1 LKAENPGVAPPHAVP
16 KAQEGRALLLA
27 SACCDVKARRDR
39 SRQRADD
46 SRIRCDI
53 WDAPS
58 RLVAAAPAI
67 QAVGWSGAFM
77 TAATDALFWH
87 RVQFGFTVTY
97 HYLFPQLT
105 MGLALLIVVFKRAAL
120 RGDERAGEA
129 ARFWGR
135 IFGINFAI
143 GVVTGI
149 PLEFQFGTNWS
160 RFSQFA
166 GGVIGTTLAMEG
178 VFAFFLEST
187 FLGLFLFGEK
197 RLGPRGHFVSALA
210 LFLGSWLSGYFIIA
224 TNAFMQYPVGH
235 AVGANGRLEVSSFWS
250 FLFNPWALWEYAH
263 NMSASV
269 VTAAFAVAAVGAYWT
284 LSGEHRETAAIN
296 LKVGVIA
303 GLIASVLQIFPTG
316 DAQGKLLAQA
326 QPPTLAAMEGAFQS
340 EPYAPIAIIG
350 QPDVERHKLEN
361 PIYVPAFLSFLAYGH
376 FSAPVRGLDDIPRDE
391 WPDNIELLYYA
402 YHVMVGLGTLFVA
415 LLAIAAFLLWRKT
428 LTRTRWVLWALMLAV
443 PFPYIATTAGWLTA
457 ELGRQPWLVYG
468 LLRTSE
474 GTSPLVSAGD
484 TLFTTLGFS
493 GLYLVIGI
501 LFLFLVGR
509 EIARGPRA
517 QGGHE

>member
-1 LKAENPGVAPPHAVP
+1 
-16 KAQEGRALLLA
+16 
-27 SACCDVKARRDR
+27 
-39 SRQRADD
+39 
-46 SRIRCDI
+46 
-53 WDAPS
+53 
-58 RLVAAAPAI
+58 
-67 QAVGWSGAFM
+67 M
-77 TAATDALFWH
+77 TALTDALFWH

-105 MGLALLIVVFKRAAL
+105 MGLALLIVIFKWMAL
-120 RGDERAGEA
+120 RGNERAADA
-129 ARFWGR
+129 ARFWAR

-187 FLGLFLFGEK
+187 FLGLFLYGEK
-197 RLGPRGHFVSALA
+197 RLGPRRHFAVALA
-210 LFLGSWLSGYFIIA
+210 LFFGSWLSGYFIIV

-235 AVGANGRLEVSSFWS
+235 VVGANGALQLSSFWT
-250 FLFNPWALWEYAH
+250 FLLNPWAFWEYAH

-269 VTAAFAVAAVGAYWT
+269 VTAAFVVAAVGAFWA
-284 LSGEHRETAAIN
+284 LSREHREAAALN

-303 GLIASVLQIFPTG
+303 GLIASLLQVFPTG
-316 DAQGKLLAQA
+316 DGQGKLLAQA
-326 QPPTLAAMEGAFQS
+326 QPATMAAMEGAFKT
-340 EPYAPIAIIG
+340 EPRAPIAIIG
-350 QPDVERHKLEN
+350 QPDVEHHTLEN
-361 PIYVPAFLSFLAYGH
+361 PIYVPAVLSYLAYGH
-376 FSAPVRGLDDIPRDE
+376 FSSPVMGLNDVPRDQ

-402 YHVMVGLGTLFVA
+402 YHVMVGLGTLFIALFVA
-415 LLAIAAFLLWRKT
+415 AAVLLWRKR
-428 LTRTRWVLWALMLAV
+428 LSDTRWALWALLLAV

-457 ELGRQPWLVYG
+457 ELGRQPWLIYG
-468 LLRTSE
+468 LMRTSA
-474 GTSPLVSAGD
+474 GTSTQVGAGD

-493 GLYLVIGI
+493 GLYLVLGI

-509 EIARGPRA
+509 EIARGPHA
-517 QGGHE
+517 QGGHA